1 MAGGASGPDK
11 GTGAGAGGTMGHRG
25 VLETH
30 AGNRGLCERAA
41 SLEPLVL
48 VGLHLLH
55 PTSPS
60 TTPASVPIPAT
71 LLRPIRFPPPPIT
84 FADTRTA
91 WSSLLQTLFCTAGS
105 IMEAVKFVAV
115 GDGSIGKSCLL
126 ISYSTNSFPCDY
138 VPPVFDSYAVNVMA
152 GGRPST
158 LTLWDTAGQEEFDRL
173 RPLSYPGTD
182 VVLVCFSLCSP
193 ASFSNVR
200 TKWGP
205 RLPTTVQACQSSWWA
220 PRQTSGTTRACA
232 RSSGSAALRPWP
244 TATGPAWPRSWAA
257 APTLT
262 ARHSPRSA

>member
-1 MAGGASGPDK
+1 MS
-11 GTGAGAGGTMGHRG
+11 HRG
-25 VLETH
+25 ALETH

-48 VGLHLLH
+48 VGLLLLH

-60 TTPASVPIPAT
+60 TTPASA
-71 LLRPIRFPPPPIT
+71 RSRSPPPPIT

-91 WSSLLQTLFCTAGS
+91 WSALLQTLFCTAGS
-105 IMEAVKFVAV
+105 ILEAVKFVAV
-115 GDGSIGKSCLL
+115 GDGSVGKSCLL

-138 VPPVFDSYAVNVMA
+138 VPTVFDSYAVNVMA
-152 GGRPST
+152 GGRPNT

-205 RLPTTVQACQSSWWA
+205 EIAHHCPGVPIILVGTKADQRDDPSVCAQLRERGIA
-220 PRQTSGTTRACA
+220 PVAHSDGA
-232 RSSGSAALRPWP
+232 
-244 TATGPAWPRSWAA
+244 AWPRSWAP
-257 APTLT
+257 APTLS